1 MQVQAPY
8 TAAPPQQRTAPKRSN
23 DIFKQFMVDMPS
35 SEPDHVEASP
45 LQQVPAAEPTTP
57 VSWNQH
63 WSKLLH
69 PQGTP
74 IGAPE
79 EASPELTFQ
88 QFQALQEQ
96 YRRDM
101 ENYMA
106 AARDFGMEAA
116 PVKRGRGRPRKHPLP
131 NGGIIPN
138 FAALMANLS
147 LQQQQQQQQEQPDQ
161 HQHQQVPMPFQ
172 MPSQP
177 VQMAPIESPP
187 NEAPM
192 ALPYK
197 KQRFLGEAERYFQC
211 HVCQAIIKRST
222 DFTRHVKAHDP
233 GLRFECPDCH
243 RPFSRTD
250 SLTRHRVNSCK
261 VRRM

>member
-1 MQVQAPY
+1 MQAPIT
-8 TAAPPQQRTAPKRSN
+8 TASSPQQRIAPERST
-23 DIFKQFMVDMPS
+23 DLFKQFMVDMAS

-45 LQQVPAAEPTTP
+45 AQQVPEPTTP
-57 VSWNQH
+57 VLWNNTSGQH

-69 PQGTP
+69 PQMTR
-74 IGAPE
+74 ITATE
-79 EASPELTFQ
+79 EASPELTLQ
-88 QFQALQEQ
+88 QFQAMQEQ

-106 AARDFGMEAA
+106 AAREYGMEAA

-131 NGGIIPN
+131 SGGIIPN
-138 FAALMANLS
+138 FAALMSNLS
-147 LQQQQQQQQEQPDQ
+147 LHHQPI
-161 HQHQQVPMPFQ
+161 QQVPQPFQ
-172 MPSQP
+172 SQP
-177 VQMAPIESPP
+177 IQIAPIMESPP
-187 NEAPM
+187 NEVPI

-197 KQRFLGEAERYFQC
+197 KQRFLGESERYFQC

-233 GLRFECPDCH
+233 SLRFECPDCH

-250 SLTRHRVNSCK
+250 SLTRHRINSCK